1 MKLIKIFCGHR
12 STFLHLDTFVE
23 KEMTEKEKSPMQS
36 LATAHKG
43 LKKKYF
49 IPSIALFGGVEK
61 WILKNHW
68 KIY

>member
-1 MKLIKIFCGHR
+1 MKKNSKISGMHILQMVMLYGHR

-43 LKKKYF
+43 L
-49 IPSIALFGGVEK
+49 I
-61 WILKNHW
+61 
-68 KIY
+68 